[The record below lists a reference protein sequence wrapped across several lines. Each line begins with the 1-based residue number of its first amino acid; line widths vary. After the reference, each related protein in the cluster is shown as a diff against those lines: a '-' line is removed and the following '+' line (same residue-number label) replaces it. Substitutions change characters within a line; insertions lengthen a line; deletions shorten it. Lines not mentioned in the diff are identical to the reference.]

1 MFAADIPEPIE
12 EDSFTL
18 TGAERLAD
26 QISEHWH
33 AQGFRIR
40 VWVERSAMPV
50 TSTARRVQDR
60 RQWVVRSDLK
70 NGLPRPANPIVDLII
85 DLCRGQKVFDQER
98 SIEKA
103 HQLELISDDERQ
115 ILCGLYTL
123 KSGDGAAL

>member
-1 MFAADIPEPIE
+1 MFGSDVPEPPE
-12 EDSFTL
+12 VDSFTL
-18 TGAERLAD
+18 IGAECLAD
-26 QISEHWH
+26 QIFEYWS

-40 VWVERSAMPV
+40 VWVERSAMPI

-85 DLCRGQKVFDQER
+85 DLCRDRRVFDQER

-123 KSGDGAAL
+123 NSSDGAAL